1 MCLHGK
7 NHDYAACLLH
17 FFFLNLCC
25 ICLLHFKKNSWYL
38 TWASLVARL
47 SNKESACNAGDPG
60 DIDSIPGLRRSSG
73 GGNDNPLQYPCL
85 ENPMERG
92 AWRAADH
99 GVSKSGV
106 QLSTA
111 PHQLTHTRRF
121 FLHTHSDGSVALC

>member
-1 MCLHGK
+1 MC
-7 NHDYAACLLH
+7 AFTVRTTTLLRLFIA
-17 FFFLNLCC
+17 FFFL
-25 ICLLHFKKNSWYL
+25 NSWYL
-38 TWASLVARL
+38 TWASLVTGL
-47 SNKESACNAGDPG
+47 SNQESACNAG

-99 GVSKSGV
+99 GVSKSRV

-111 PHQLTHTRRF
+111 PRQL
-121 FLHTHSDGSVALC
+121 